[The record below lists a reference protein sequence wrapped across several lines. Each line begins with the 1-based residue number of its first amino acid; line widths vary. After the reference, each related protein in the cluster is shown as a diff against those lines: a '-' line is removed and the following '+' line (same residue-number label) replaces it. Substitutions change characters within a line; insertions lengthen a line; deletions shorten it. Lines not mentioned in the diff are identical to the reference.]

1 MLYFAFGSNLD
12 PSQMARRCPGHTVV
26 GMAALRDHRLVFP
39 LTSHDWGGGVAG
51 VQPLHGPT
59 VFGVV
64 YELKD
69 DDLAALDGYEGF
81 RATGDQHNVYDR
93 VSVYVDLVRPDD
105 GSFTRRLR
113 AWIYLARPANPAPPS
128 RRYLDAIVSGAKHH
142 RLPEEYLAQL
152 ATISTVE

>member
-51 VQPLHGPT
+51 VQPLRGPT
-59 VFGVV
+59 VFGVA
-64 YELKD
+64 YELTD

-81 RATGDQHNVYDR
+81 RGAGDQHNVYDR
-93 VSVYVDLVRPDD
+93 ESVYVDLVRPDD
-105 GSFTRRLR
+105 DSFTRRLR
-113 AWIYLARPANPAPPS
+113 VWIYAARPANPAPPS
-128 RRYLDAIVSGAKHH
+128 RRYLDAILTGAKHH
-142 RLPEEYLAQL
+142 RLPEEYVAQL
-152 ATISTVE
+152 AAIPTVD